1 MAEFGVGVAV
11 PAKPSSR
18 VLKPPGGGSSIFTG
32 PEVKEQ
38 KPRNMKNQQNSTS
51 MNEVMGTVDPNILIS
66 QKAAE
71 TKPEQE
77 CPKTA
82 ETPQEATAK
91 VESKV
96 NAGPQSAAPVNGTRG
111 KVPPGGFSAGFW

>member
-66 QKAAE
+66 QKTVEPKAESQCTMPTE
-71 TKPEQE
+71 TKQE
-77 CPKTA
+77 GNDG
-82 ETPQEATAK
+82 K
-91 VESKV
+91 VEPKSASA
-96 NAGPQSAAPVNGTRG
+96 NAPQVNGTRG